1 MKKSKT
7 KQPLTKGVAKVPV
20 IMQLEALEC
29 GAACLAMI
37 MAYYGTW
44 VPLEQV
50 RVDCGVSRDG
60 SKAKNVLLA
69 ARNYGFEAGGFRCEL
84 DALKNNFV
92 YPCIIH
98 WEFNHF
104 VVLDGFK
111 GNYAYINDPARGEVK
126 LTIEEFDR
134 SFTGICLKILPGE
147 NYVPSGK
154 PKTILDYVNGRLSGA
169 GEAVAFLLIT
179 TILGYLFGVV
189 DPIFSKFFLDR
200 LLTGENRELL
210 MPFIFLMTVLAVA
223 ELTVALIKAIFQ
235 MKINGK
241 IAMVGNSSF
250 MWKVLKMP
258 MEFFSQRLSG
268 DILQRQGSNAKIAA
282 TLVNT
287 FTPLVLNVAMM
298 FFYLFLML
306 RYSVLLTLVG
316 TSAIVIN
323 LFLSRIISE
332 KRTKIARV
340 QLRDQGKL
348 AAATVSGIQMV
359 ETIKASGAENGYFQ
373 KWAGYQA
380 SENSQTMKFN
390 RVNNYLGMIPSLMA
404 KIANIAVTALGV
416 LLVIRGNFTL
426 GSIITFQGFL
436 GAFMS
441 PAMTI
446 ISAGQSIQEMRT
458 EMERIDDVMKYPDDD
473 YFRDDPIEEDKDYSK
488 LGGKVEL
495 KNITFG
501 YSKLAEPLIEDFSMT
516 MEPGSRV
523 AFVGSSGCGKS
534 TLSKLIS
541 GLYKPWSGEIL
552 FDGRPIS
559 DIDRTVFTS
568 SVAVVDQDIVLF
580 EDTIENNIRMWNDS
594 LKDFEVI
601 MAAKDAQIY
610 NDIMAREGGFKGMLT
625 EGGKDLSGGQRQ
637 RIEIARVLAQDPSI
651 IIMDEATSALDAKTE
666 YELVKAVKDR
676 GITCIVIAHRLSTIR
691 DCDEIIVLDRGKVVE
706 RGTHEELIAHGGV
719 YTELIA
725 SD

>member
-316 TSAIVIN
+316 ISAIVIN

-390 RVNNYLGMIPSLMA
+390 RVNNYLGMIPALMA

-426 GSIITFQGFL
+426 GSIITFQGVL

-473 YFRDDPIEEDKDYSK
+473 HFRDDPIEEDKDYSK

-541 GLYKPWSGEIL
+541 DLYKPWSGEIL

-706 RGTHEELIAHGGV
+706 RGTHEELIANGGV

>member
-44 VPLEQV
+44 VPLEHV

-473 YFRDDPIEEDKDYSK
+473 HFRDDPIEEDKDYSK